1 MPWCSSCRGSTNSGD
16 KFGGR
21 IRGRIRGARKF
32 GERKI
37 RGGHKIR
44 GAKIKFG
51 EPKSNSGSGN
61 QIRGAETKFGEPK
74 SNSGS
79 QNSVALVVEAL
90 QVRKYRRGFV
100 RGRGPHEPNGPG
112 PGARPQTGPWARTAA
127 AAEDT
132 SPEHPGPILPTPRD
146 IISCKGNPSIRSLMK
161 P

>member
-1 MPWCSSCRGSTNSGD
+1 MPWCSSCRGSTNSGTNSGD
-16 KFGGR
+16 EFGDEFGEPENSGR
-21 IRGRIRGARKF
+21 EKF
-32 GERKI
+32 GEDT
-37 RGGHKIR
+37 
-44 GAKIKFG
+44 KFG

-79 QNSVALVVEAL
+79 QNSVALFVEAL

-146 IISCKGNPSIRSLMK
+146 IISRKGNPSIRSLMK

>member
-1 MPWCSSCRGSTNSGD
+1 MSWFDELGD
-16 KFGGR
+16 EFGGR

-51 EPKSNSGSGN
+51 AQKSNSGSGN

-79 QNSVALVVEAL
+79 QNSVALFVEAL

-127 AAEDT
+127 AAQDT
-132 SPEHPGPILPTPRD
+132 SPEHAGPILPTPRD